1 MVVCV
6 SEHVVRFELAPL
18 HFLQVEAPYD
28 CHVGDM
34 VEVLCSSKGGSCG
47 RDIQAVVAMMD
58 PEKEQTSAPDR
69 DSNAKEVTRENSTDR
84 QQ

>member
-1 MVVCV
+1 
-6 SEHVVRFELAPL
+6 
-18 HFLQVEAPYD
+18 
-28 CHVGDM
+28 M